1 LKEGSHLVKMAA
13 TMSEMTATIH
23 DMDSREHCK
32 EELFWDI
39 FKGIVYKISGGR
51 ALKNRL
57 MVYINAICILGDGI
71 LATPVYAKFY
81 VLCKSS
87 DVCSG
92 DCVTRLFFVS
102 GFQYIKGA
110 YLIPLVLLKLT

>member
-1 LKEGSHLVKMAA
+1 MKEGSHLVKMAA

-32 EELFWDI
+32 EELRE
-39 FKGIVYKISGGR
+39 IVNKISGGR

-87 DVCSG
+87 DVGSG

-102 GFQYIKGA
+102 GF
-110 YLIPLVLLKLT
+110 

>member
-1 LKEGSHLVKMAA
+1 MAA

-39 FKGIVYKISGGR
+39 FRGIVYKISGGR
-51 ALKNRL
+51 ALKNRV

-87 DVCSG
+87 DVSSG

-102 GFQYIKGA
+102 AFQYIKGA